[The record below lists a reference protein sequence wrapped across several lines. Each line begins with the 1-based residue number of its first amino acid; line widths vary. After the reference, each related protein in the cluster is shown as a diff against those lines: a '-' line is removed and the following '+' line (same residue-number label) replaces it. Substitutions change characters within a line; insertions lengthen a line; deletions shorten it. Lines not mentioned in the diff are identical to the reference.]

1 MQGLSGHPRK
11 AGIVTQKTSNDFIR
25 ICRKRHR
32 GDGEKQAM
40 NEAIGAPSAAP
51 LSAHSP
57 DISARWR
64 LVLLI
69 GLVLACL
76 LPGLFSIPIVDRD
89 EARFAQAS
97 RQMVESGDY
106 VVPRLGDATR
116 FKKPI
121 GIYWLQ
127 AAAVKLTGHD
137 ANAPIWVF
145 RLPSLFGAL
154 IAVLLTFA
162 VGRHMFGEEAGF
174 LAAALIGTSLIL
186 VVESKLAKTDAVQ
199 LAAAVTGQWVL
210 ARAYL
215 APAGERLGRAWA
227 LLFWG
232 AMAVGVLI
240 KGPIVPMLAA
250 LTVAS
255 LCLWDRK
262 AAWLKQ
268 LRPVLGIPF
277 MLALVLPWL
286 IAIIVHS
293 GTDFFRESVGRDLL
307 AKVATGQETH
317 GLPPGAHF
325 AVFWFAFWPG
335 AALVAAAFPWIW
347 ANRTVPEVRFCL
359 AWLIPFWIAFELIAT
374 KLPHYT
380 LPAYPALALLAAAA
394 LTAPCE
400 GPDALWKRVLA
411 MLSAIG
417 GALGVIASLVV
428 FYLLEGHLP
437 PLALSLAVLVV
448 VIALYAARQALK
460 LGLAAA
466 ARVLLVE
473 ALALY
478 VLLFA
483 VVAPRAERMW
493 IAPRLAAAVSHVPC
507 AAPQIMVAGFS
518 EPSVLFVL
526 GKDTRFGD
534 GVTAA
539 DFLNQPGCRAVIIA
553 DHQQQ
558 LFDIRNKVLRRSP
571 VLVTTTDG
579 VNSANSRHINFNI
592 YVAAPDAPSA
602 EGTKP

>member
-1 MQGLSGHPRK
+1 MQTTPNS
-11 AGIVTQKTSNDFIR
+11 FIQTCR
-25 ICRKRHR
+25 IRRC

-51 LSAHSP
+51 LSARSP
-57 DISARWR
+57 DLSARWR
-64 LVLLI
+64 LVLLV

-106 VVPRLGDATR
+106 VVPRLGEATR

-127 AAAVKLTGHD
+127 VGAVKLTGHD
-137 ANAPIWVF
+137 ATAPIWVF

-154 IAVLLTFA
+154 LAVLVTYA
-162 VGRHMFGEEAGF
+162 VGRRMFGEEAGF

-186 VVESKLAKTDAVQ
+186 AVEARLAKTDAVQ

-215 APAGERLGRAWA
+215 APAGERLSRAWT

-232 AMAVGVLI
+232 AMAVGILI

-250 LTVAS
+250 LTVAT

-268 LRPVLGIPF
+268 LRPALGVPF
-277 MLALVLPWL
+277 MLVLVLPWL
-286 IAIIVHS
+286 IAIMVHS
-293 GTDFFRESVGRDLL
+293 GTDFFRESVGHDLL

-335 AALVAAAFPWIW
+335 AALAAAAVPWVW
-347 ANRTVPEVRFCL
+347 ANRAVPAVRFCL
-359 AWLIPFWIAFELIAT
+359 AWLIPFWIVFELIAT

-394 LTAPCE
+394 LTAPRE
-400 GPDALWKRVLA
+400 GPDALWKRVLGA
-411 MLSAIG
+411 LSAIG
-417 GALGVIASLVV
+417 GAVGAVAGLVV
-428 FYLLEGHLP
+428 LYLLERHLP
-437 PLALSLAVLVV
+437 PLVLSLAALVV
-448 VIALYAARQALK
+448 IIALYAGRQALR

-466 ARVLLVE
+466 VRVLLVE

-483 VVAPRAERMW
+483 VVAPRADRLW
-493 IAPRLAAAVSHVPC
+493 IAPRLAAAVSHVAC
-507 AAPQIMVAGFS
+507 AVPQIMVAGFS

-526 GKDTRFGD
+526 GKDTRLGD

-553 DHQQQ
+553 DHQQP
-558 LFDIRNKVLRRSP
+558 LFDSRNKVLRRSP

-579 VNSANSRHINFNI
+579 VNSANSRHLDFNI

-602 EGTKP
+602 EGIQP